1 MKTTETARTI
11 MCLAMVAVLCACT
24 TTGHI
29 SIAKQTKSSVSKQ
42 IIEGRTTKAQII
54 SAFGNTGNVSFT
66 DSGDEVWTYK
76 FSRVVPDFT
85 NYIPIV
91 RYYFSGANVTTK
103 EIVVIF
109 NQAGVVSKYTM
120 DETKNRVEYDFKYDF
135 KSPRDDMPKDGEDHL

>member
-11 MCLAMVAVLCACT
+11 MCLAMVAVLSACT

-54 SAFGNTGNVSFT
+54 SAFGNTGSVSFT

-85 NYIPIV
+85 NFIPFV
-91 RYYFSGANVTTK
+91 RWFFNRGAIVTTK

-109 NQAGVVSKYTM
+109 NQTGVVSKYTM
-120 DETKNRVEYDFKYDF
+120 DETKNKVEYNLR
-135 KSPRDDMPKDGEDHL
+135 SPRDDMPKDGDIL